1 MKRSCEDFFATR
13 LPIAGLAA
21 CAARLP
27 DGMILPHCYNRWLT
41 PDQVRQATAHLTLA
55 AQSLQQYQISP
66 VRMGWIFEH
75 LRVYLLLRPDQAGL
89 TLFMENRAEFPAVE
103 VDSVLDEFAGLSTIV
118 PT

>member
-1 MKRSCEDFFATR
+1 MKSTCEDFFATR

-41 PDQVRQATAHLTLA
+41 PEQVRQATAHLTLA
-55 AQSLQQYQISP
+55 AQSLQQYQITP

-75 LRVYLLLRPDQAGL
+75 LRVYLRLRPDNACL

-103 VDSVLDEFAGLSTIV
+103 VESVLDEFAGLSTIV
-118 PT
+118 RT